1 MSSNDNKKQHSR
13 HLAPAASTAR
23 PYPTMSQSS
32 RTPRH
37 CKLLR
42 RRLWSD
48 WVDAQADLIH
58 HLARR
63 SFCCFFLLRLI
74 YKWQGKI
81 YTFLFFLIVFHVLF
95 FDTLLYAFNNLG
107 PFGKISSEQNLQK
120 MVYSID
126 IYTFCT
132 HQTVYGVFI
141 RLCMAKWNWNDH
153 FPSSKM
159 QSYTRKITKFYGR
172 VNCINVHNALHQLR
186 LRLTYKLRCIYVMCN
201 ANTPISSMSGIIRL
215 MFSAHL
221 LINIEPVCVL
231 SIASLVSVSLIS
243 TVVELSSAM

>member
-1 MSSNDNKKQHSR
+1 MIIKNSTPAISHLQQVQHVPT
-13 HLAPAASTAR
+13 LPCPKVVGR
-23 PYPTMSQSS
+23 PDTVSYSGEDYDQTGWMH
-32 RTPRH
+32 RLIWFIAWRVGH
-37 CKLLR
+37 FVVFFVLR
-42 RRLWSD
+42 
-48 WVDAQADLIH
+48 I
-58 HLARR
+58 
-63 SFCCFFLLRLI
+63 I

-81 YTFLFFLIVFHVLF
+81 YTFLFFLIVFHFFFFFF

-132 HQTVYGVFI
+132 QHTVYGVFI
-141 RLCMAKWNWNDH
+141 RLCMAKWTWNDH

-172 VNCINVHNALHQLR
+172 VNCINVRNALHQLH
-186 LRLTYKLRCIYVMCN
+186 LRLTYKLRCISVMCN
-201 ANTPISSMSGIIRL
+201 ANIPISSMSGIIRL